1 MFPPHLIEEMAVSPD
16 AVALRELL
24 LQSLISMR
32 IGLPTQ
38 INDKQKLTRVM
49 ALSVCGLFLSAG
61 PFSHAQATSRS
72 HKEKMSSSQDPLAIH
87 NSSIV
92 IDTHADTP
100 QRFVDEHWNFTD
112 PLDGGMLNYESAKKG
127 NLDAQFFSIWVDP
140 SQYPANASARRTME
154 LIDGTLE
161 QVRRAPDKLAFCV
174 SAEQIVAAHKQ
185 GKFAVLM
192 GIEGGHSIEDSLGLL
207 RDYYRLGVR
216 YMTLTWSNTNDWADS
231 SGDID
236 DPTVK
241 HHNGL
246 TPFGK
251 QVVAEMNRLGMLVD
265 ISHVSDKTFWDVM
278 ETTKAPVIASHSSA
292 RALTNA
298 QRNMTD
304 DMLRAVAKNNG
315 VVMVNFFPAFIDEQ
329 WRQAWN
335 AQKPERQRA
344 QDALEAEYKAKELPV
359 PYAASDRIDREFA
372 DKIGRAPFNSLID
385 HFDHVIKVAGIDHVG
400 IGTDFDGIPVPPEG
414 IDSAADLPK
423 ITKALMER
431 GYTAEDMHKVLGGN
445 LLRVFQAVQAAQEK
459 PPVVAPR

>member
-1 MFPPHLIEEMAVSPD
+1 LIEEMAVSPD

-24 LQSLISMR
+24 LQSLIPMR
-32 IGLPTQ
+32 IGLSTQ

-61 PFSHAQATSRS
+61 PFSHAQATSGS
-72 HKEKMSSSQDPLAIH
+72 HKEKMSSSQDPLAVH

-335 AQKPERQRA
+335 AQKPERQKA
-344 QDALEAEYKAKELPV
+344 QDALEAEYRAKGQPV

-385 HFDHVIKVAGIDHVG
+385 HFDHVIKVAGIEHVG

-423 ITKALMER
+423 ITRALMER
-431 GYTAEDMHKVLGGN
+431 GYTAEDMHKLLGGN